1 MASLK
6 KLWSVL
12 STLIVIAVVALAIL
26 LAPLYMSYS
35 DMIHQDV
42 FNKLRSPCAEHP
54 LGTDELGR
62 DLLARILYGG
72 SVKPG
77 NAAAF
82 ASCPDVDGVLVGGDS
97 LNAEAF
103 VDIVGRVLDA

>member
-1 MASLK
+1 MKKQASSSVHGSWRLAAARFRRNRLAMAGV
-6 KLWSVL
+6 VL
-12 STLIVIAVVALAIL
+12 LGLMALAIL

-72 SVKPG
+72 RISWRWPYSRPW
-77 NAAAF
+77 AA
-82 ASCPDVDGVLVGGDS
+82 G
-97 LNAEAF
+97 
-103 VDIVGRVLDA
+103 